1 MALKVENISVDSV
14 TASGW
19 TRLECTCPRC
29 RGKHHIILRQQW
41 TEHVP
46 NSIQAPV
53 VTTITALI
61 HHHHPAPFH
70 LSTRHVILFTAEM
83 ADQMD
88 VDAVKGEQQEE
99 KVGPAPDLPAE
110 RSTWFAFI
118 HLHLPG
124 STE

>member
-1 MALKVENISVDSV
+1 MSARALPVEASIISSCVSNGPNMSR
-14 TASGW
+14 TASK
-19 TRLECTCPRC
+19 L
-29 RGKHHIILRQQW
+29 
-41 TEHVP
+41 
-46 NSIQAPV
+46 PV
-53 VTTITALI
+53 VAVVASNSDTTITALI
-61 HHHHPAPFH
+61 HHPTPFH

-118 HLHLPG
+118 HLHLPC
-124 STE
+124 ST